1 MFIKTFVSVLMI
13 TASASVGASGPDS
26 QYIIK
31 LQAMGVNEKQNN
43 AKTPENCLS
52 IKKNEPSSKSG
63 VYEISVNGIKLK
75 TYCEMTI
82 DGGGWTQ
89 VMVRHQSASTFEF
102 DNNIGERQI
111 VDGKSYSVDD
121 AVWYTLSSS
130 SIHLMMF
137 YDLKSY
143 AYIKTENAKKA
154 RCTPLTNT
162 LKRPVLWHNETSGC
176 DWTGLDY
183 SGGGTVSPN
192 AFAFYEFNRKD
203 FERVVGVSW
212 YNTESRGGMLFV
224 R

>member
-13 TASASVGASGPDS
+13 TAPAGVGASGPDS

-31 LQAMGVNEKQNN
+31 LQAMGVSEKQNN

-111 VDGKSYSVDD
+111 VAGKSYSVDD
-121 AVWYTLSSS
+121 AVWDTLSSS
-130 SIHLMMF
+130 SVHLMMF

-192 AFAFYEFNRKD
+192 AFAFYEFNRRD
-203 FERVVGVSW
+203 FQMVVGVSW